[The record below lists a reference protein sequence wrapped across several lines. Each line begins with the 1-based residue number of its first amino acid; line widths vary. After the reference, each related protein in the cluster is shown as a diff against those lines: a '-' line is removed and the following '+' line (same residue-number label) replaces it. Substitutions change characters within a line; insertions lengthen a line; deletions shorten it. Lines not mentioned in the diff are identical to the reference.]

1 MTILD
6 DLIAAGLPAI
16 DAQPGVTPHF
26 SRPLTLAEEVIR
38 DSIMNKPAWRR
49 VTARGNAKLSTQL
62 RTLTPQQAVDY
73 IETNVTNLA
82 TAKDVLKIMARILI
96 ALRDEAWPDLPDEP

>member
-26 SRPLTLAEEVIR
+26 SRPLTPAEELVR
-38 DSIMNKPAWRR
+38 DSIVNKPAYRR
-49 VTARGNAKLSTQL
+49 ATARSQAALATQL

-82 TAKDVLKIMARILI
+82 TAKDVLKILARIVI
-96 ALRDEAWPDLPDEP
+96 AMRDEVWPDLPDEP